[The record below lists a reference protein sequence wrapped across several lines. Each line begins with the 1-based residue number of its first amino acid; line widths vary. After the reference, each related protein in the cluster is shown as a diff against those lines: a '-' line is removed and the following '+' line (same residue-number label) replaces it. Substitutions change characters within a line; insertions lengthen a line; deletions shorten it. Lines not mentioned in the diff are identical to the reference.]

1 MVARLRGMRFTR
13 QLLLLQIGLVT
24 LVVGIGFGL
33 VAWLLDQ
40 SLQRQFEQRALNV
53 ARTVASDRQL
63 GDLVRKEDTAS
74 VQGIA
79 MRASQA
85 TDALFVVVTDS
96 RGIRLAH
103 PNPDQIGKPVSTD
116 PSAALSGQEVVNV
129 ERGTLGLSARGK
141 VPVRDSSSA
150 IVGEVSV
157 GFDAADIRQAVL
169 DLLGATAPFAAGA
182 LLLGVAGSTLLSRVL
197 KRRTF
202 GLEPADLADLVR
214 EREAVLHGI
223 SEGVLAVDACRQVT
237 MCNDEAIRLLGIP
250 VKPGM
255 PLSALELPPRLRSV
269 LEGDS
274 ADNVVTVAGN
284 RVLVANH
291 RPVHRDGSNLGS
303 VLTLRDRTDLEQLT
317 SELDAVR
324 SLTGALRAQRHEF
337 ANRMHTVLGLLQTNA
352 QADALEYLRAVTQFD
367 SVDSI
372 SESPAVRSATIRSFM
387 AAKTARAAE
396 LGVSL
401 TLSEASW
408 VPQRLIAPVE
418 VVTVLGNLVDNA
430 LDAAHASTRR
440 PAAVE
445 VDLLSDG
452 TQLVISVANTGDG
465 VSPEQTEAIFV
476 EGISTRGTDRGLG
489 LAIARQTARVLGG
502 EVALTSPGC
511 DGTETVF
518 VAHLPDVLDGGTQ

>member
-1 MVARLRGMRFTR
+1 MRFTR

-33 VAWLLDQ
+33 VAWLLNQ
-40 SLQRQFEQRALNV
+40 NLERQYEQRALNV
-53 ARTVASDRQL
+53 ARTVAADPQL
-63 GDLVRKEDTAS
+63 GDLVRRHDSPS
-74 VQGIA
+74 VQTIA
-79 MRASQA
+79 LRDSQA
-85 TDALFVVVTDS
+85 TGALFVVVTDA
-96 RGIRLAH
+96 RGVRMAH
-103 PNPDQIGKPVSTD
+103 PNPDEIGKLVSTD
-116 PSAALSGQEVVNV
+116 PSAALSGREVVNL

-141 VPVRDSSSA
+141 VPLRDSTGA

-157 GFDAADIRQAVL
+157 GFDAAEIRQAML
-169 DLLGATAPFAAGA
+169 HLLSVTAPFATGA
-182 LLLGVAGSTLLSRVL
+182 LLLGITGSTWLSRIL

-214 EREAVLHGI
+214 EQEAVLHGV
-223 SEGVLAVDACRQVT
+223 SDGVLAVDSDRRVT
-237 MCNDEAIRLLGIP
+237 MCNDEAIRLLGTA
-250 VKPGM
+250 VEPGM
-255 PLSALELPPRLRSV
+255 PLSAVELPPRLRSALDGDKADDV
-269 LEGDS
+269 L
-274 ADNVVTVAGN
+274 TVAGDK
-284 RVLVANH
+284 VLVAKH

-337 ANRMHTVLGLLQTNA
+337 ANRMHTVLGLLQANA
-352 QADALEYLRAVTQFD
+352 QGDALDYLRAVTQVSD
-367 SVDSI
+367 VDSI

-396 LGVSL
+396 LGVTL
-401 TLSEASW
+401 TLSETSW
-408 VPQRLIAPVE
+408 VPRRLVAPVE

-440 PAAVE
+440 PATVE

-452 TQLVISVANTGDG
+452 AKLVISVANTGDG
-465 VSPEQTEAIFV
+465 VSPDQCEAIFV
-476 EGISTRGTDRGLG
+476 EGISTRGADRGLG

-502 EVALTSPGC
+502 DIELTNPGR
-511 DGTETVF
+511 DGLQTVF
-518 VAHLPDVLDGGTQ
+518 VAQLPDVLDGAAT